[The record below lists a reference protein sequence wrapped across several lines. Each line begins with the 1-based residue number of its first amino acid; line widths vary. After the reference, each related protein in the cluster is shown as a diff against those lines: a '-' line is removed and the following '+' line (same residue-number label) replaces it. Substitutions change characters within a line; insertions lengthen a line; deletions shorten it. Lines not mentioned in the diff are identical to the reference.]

1 MSEHDTRLDSLEQ
14 RLAELEA
21 KLERLAGQTPAF
33 QPAAEPGANNPVG
46 LDTWLQNNP
55 ILAVLIVTVV
65 LVLLVHL
72 FG

>member
-14 RLAELEA
+14 RVATLEA
-21 KLERLAGQTPAF
+21 RLERVASQPPSF
-33 QPAAEPGANNPVG
+33 QPSAEPGSSGPVG